1 MKMKQKVFTYSLVL
15 LLIILVQSLF
25 AEVRQVREDQIIV
38 KVKSSKQIDDIALD
52 YNLIVSDSIYVKKT
66 FLLNIP
72 DDRELSVV
80 IDLLNDDKRVLNV
93 SENAT
98 VGLPEV
104 FQISQ
109 GFPDENRP
117 VFNLGVEP
125 INFYEQSGNYSIG
138 IDSAQ
143 VLSKGEGVVVAV
155 IDNGL
160 AIEHPLFEEANI
172 VFYHDYI
179 TGNNNQ
185 NINPPNT
192 DHGTF
197 VTGLILLTAPEC
209 TIMPIRAFDEN
220 GISDQFTLTKSINWA
235 INHGADIINLS
246 FGTSILDEP
255 LMEAFEDAHDNGI
268 IMVAASGN
276 DSSNVPLYPASLDH
290 VIAVGSVNA
299 HDSVSVFSN
308 YGAHLDLV
316 SPGESVYS
324 ALSGEYEW
332 GTWSGTSFA
341 APFVTGTIALMQEL
355 NDSYSHEEI
364 SDHLRNT
371 TTTNLIWG
379 NITTPDL
386 YYGYGILNAFEA
398 VVQLTLGDFDVS
410 GQRNIKDLST
420 MIDIATNAGV
430 PDGVVPQGRYDY
442 NIKMRQADVNCDGI
456 IDMQDVSYMSDYI
469 FIHVM
474 PFSPCFNR

>member
-1 MKMKQKVFTYSLVL
+1 MKMKQKVSTYSLVL
-15 LLIILVQSLF
+15 LLIISVQSLF
-25 AEVRQVREDQIIV
+25 AEVRQVRDHQIIV
-38 KVKSSKQIDDIALD
+38 KVKNSKQIEDIAVD
-52 YNLIVSDSIYVKKT
+52 YNLVVSDSIYLKKT

-72 DDRELSVV
+72 DERELGVV
-80 IDLLNDDKRVLNV
+80 IDLLNDDNRIVNV

-98 VGLPEV
+98 VGLPEIL
-104 FQISQ
+104 QISQ

-117 VFNLGVEP
+117 IFSLGVEP
-125 INFYEQSGNYSIG
+125 IDYYDQPGNYSIG

-143 VLSKGEGVVVAV
+143 VISKGEGVVVAV
-155 IDNGL
+155 IDNGIAL
-160 AIEHPLFEEANI
+160 EHPLFENASI

-185 NINPPNT
+185 NNENPNT

-220 GISDQFTLTKSINWA
+220 GVSDQFTLTKAINWA

-246 FGTSILDEP
+246 FGTSILDVP
-255 LMEAFEDAHDNGI
+255 LMEAFEDAHNNGI

-299 HDSVSVFSN
+299 SDSVSVFSN
-308 YGAHLDLV
+308 YGDHLDLV
-316 SPGESVYS
+316 APGENVYS
-324 ALSGEYEW
+324 ALSGEYAW

-341 APFVTGTIALMQEL
+341 APFVSGTIALMQAL
-355 NDSYSHEEI
+355 NNSYTHEEI
-364 SDHLRNT
+364 TDHLRNT
-371 TTTNLIWG
+371 ATTNLNWG

-386 YYGYGILNAFEA
+386 YFGYGILNAFEA
-398 VVQLTLGDFDVS
+398 VIQLTLGDFDMS
-410 GQRNIKDLST
+410 GQRNIKDLSA
-420 MIDIATNAGV
+420 MIDIATNIGV
-430 PDGVVPQGRYDY
+430 PEGVVPQGRYDY
-442 NIKMRQADVNCDGI
+442 NIKMRQADVNCDGVV
-456 IDMQDVSYMSDYI
+456 DMQDVNYMSDYI
-469 FIHVM
+469 FIHVLQ
-474 PFSPCFNR
+474 FSPCFKR

>member
-246 FGTSILDEP
+246 F
-255 LMEAFEDAHDNGI
+255 
-268 IMVAASGN
+268 
-276 DSSNVPLYPASLDH
+276 
-290 VIAVGSVNA
+290 
-299 HDSVSVFSN
+299 
-308 YGAHLDLV
+308 
-316 SPGESVYS
+316 
-324 ALSGEYEW
+324 
-332 GTWSGTSFA
+332 
-341 APFVTGTIALMQEL
+341 
-355 NDSYSHEEI
+355 
-364 SDHLRNT
+364 
-371 TTTNLIWG
+371 
-379 NITTPDL
+379 
-386 YYGYGILNAFEA
+386 
-398 VVQLTLGDFDVS
+398 
-410 GQRNIKDLST
+410 
-420 MIDIATNAGV
+420 
-430 PDGVVPQGRYDY
+430 
-442 NIKMRQADVNCDGI
+442 
-456 IDMQDVSYMSDYI
+456 
-469 FIHVM
+469 
-474 PFSPCFNR
+474 